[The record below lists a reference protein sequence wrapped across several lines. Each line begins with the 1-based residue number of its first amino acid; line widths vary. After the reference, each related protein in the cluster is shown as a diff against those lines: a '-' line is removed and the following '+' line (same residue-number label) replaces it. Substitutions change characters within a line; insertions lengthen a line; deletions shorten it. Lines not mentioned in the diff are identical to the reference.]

1 MRLPKRLTLPNNPIL
16 LEKMN
21 KFTAPADK
29 LVHETTG
36 YVNAQ
41 IDDVKLRSIKGLSQ
55 GTSALAGLLLIMI
68 VVGAVITALSFA
80 VVLWL
85 GELLHSYALA
95 AFIMTGVL
103 LIVLVVLFLLRKRL
117 FKNSFVA
124 MYTDVFYQKDNKP
137 EGLKTQE
144 GVDMAIWHT
153 ESRIK
158 EQEADVSDAF
168 TRCKEFYSLR
178 HFLGEGIPVAISSIF
193 GKKKKK

>member
-1 MRLPKRLTLPNNPIL
+1 MRLTLPNNPIL

-29 LVHETTG
+29 LVHEVTG

-80 VVLWL
+80 VVLWI
-85 GELLHSYALA
+85 GELLHSYAQA
-95 AFIMTGVL
+95 AFIMAGVWL
-103 LIVLVVLFLLRKRL
+103 LVLVVLFLLRKHL

-124 MYTDVFYQKDNKP
+124 MYTDVFFQKEDKP
-137 EGLKTQE
+137 KGLKTQE

-158 EQEADVSDAF
+158 EQETDISNAF
-168 TRCKEFYSLR
+168 TQVKEFYSLKNI
-178 HFLGEGIPVAISSIF
+178 LIEGIPAAISSLF
-193 GKKKKK
+193 GKKKQKK